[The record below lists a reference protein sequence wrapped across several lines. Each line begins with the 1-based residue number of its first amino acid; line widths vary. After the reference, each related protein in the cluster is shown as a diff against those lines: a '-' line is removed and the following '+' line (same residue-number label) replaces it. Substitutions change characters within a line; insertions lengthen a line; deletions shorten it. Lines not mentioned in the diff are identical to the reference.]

1 MQTKT
6 LFHLMR
12 ATMTLRSPASYA
24 CLIFF
29 FFVTVNGFGQV
40 AQYPPLTWPVEKL
53 VNFPEFPIGYV
64 DHNDLD
70 SMIQDYEGGMSA
82 LDGHRGTDIPAFNF
96 REMDRGVKA
105 FAAAPG
111 VVTQVEYSRYDRN
124 ASIPGPDSGNFIIVR
139 HFNGTEGSYNHFRE
153 NSIVVQVGDTL
164 SRGDVIGLVGSSGNS
179 LLPHLHLEIGEY
191 DGVGDYTW
199 RDPWNGPNQTLAGL
213 WFEQPAYTGSLP
225 FRVYDMGVYTNASAG
240 GDAINMSLLKI
251 NDRPTQ
257 PIVFGANETTVAVW
271 FNFSAQI
278 GNSYTLEILRPDNSV
293 YQSSTE
299 TAFSV
304 YEGYNWHRWYWP
316 VGGSITSSQYGT
328 WTARVRLGS
337 TATVLRQTQFQ
348 VDSTTV
354 YPPRFYPLEGKSI
367 RLSGS
372 TQRDTLRVSSLGSG
386 VTFSLINPP
395 SEVSVMLQSDSIVV
409 IGGTSTQAT
418 RSLYFQALATDTA
431 GRMDTMW
438 YHIVDMTKPID
449 AKAMSSFSYA
459 MANGWNLISVPLI
472 VDDYTKTTLYPTAIS
487 DAFAYQGSYVSQS
500 TLANGKGYW
509 LRFSSA
515 QNVSQ
520 TGLVRTSQT
529 IPVVTGWNLIG
540 SLTNSIAVGTIV
552 QNPSGIVQSSYF
564 GFNGGYVAAAT
575 LDPGKGYWV
584 KVSQNGTL
592 TLDHSFVAKGSGLQI
607 PDATLNRIVFMDA
620 AGNQGALYYGKG
632 GANPS
637 LYEVPPIP
645 PAGSFDVRFASGS
658 FAEFESDTSR
668 KVSVQLMVPVY
679 PLTIS
684 WESHGSQSGTLLI
697 DNEQLVLNGSSS
709 VTLPSL
715 TSEVSLI
722 LNAIHTVSKPTEYRL
737 EQNYPNPF
745 NPSTTIAFDV
755 PEVSHVRLTVY
766 DLLGREVA
774 LLVNEERD
782 SGTYRT
788 VFNASNLASGVYLY
802 RLQTGTFS
810 ATRRLLLLR

>member
-1 MQTKT
+1 MTSRSLVPYAFLIL
-6 LFHLMR
+6 LFV
-12 ATMTLRSPASYA
+12 APFS
-24 CLIFF
+24 
-29 FFVTVNGFGQV
+29 GFGQS
-40 AQYPPLTWPVEKL
+40 AQYPPLIWPMEKL
-53 VNFPEFPIGYV
+53 ANFPEFPIGYV
-64 DHNDLD
+64 DHDPTTA
-70 SMIQDYEGGMSA
+70 IQDYEGGASA

-96 REMDRGVKA
+96 REMDRGVRV

-111 VVTQVEYSRYDRN
+111 IVIEVKYSNYDRN
-124 ASIPGPDSGNFIIVR
+124 ASIPGPDSGNFVVVR
-139 HFNGTEGSYNHFRE
+139 HFNDTTESQYNHFRT
-153 NSIVVQVGDTL
+153 NSVLVEVGDTV
-164 SRGDVIGLVGSSGNS
+164 SRGDVIGLVGSSGSS

-191 DGVGDYTW
+191 DDLGDYTV
-199 RDPWNGPNQTLAGL
+199 RDPWNGPDNSLAGL

-257 PIVFGANETTVAVW
+257 PIVFGANEQYLAVW
-271 FNFSAQI
+271 FNLSAQA
-278 GNSYTLEILRPDNSV
+278 GDSYTIEVRRPGDTLFISDV
-293 YQSSTE
+293 PIPPV
-299 TAFSV
+299 FPLFD
-304 YEGYNWHRWYWP
+304 GYNWHRFYWNFSGHVSP
-316 VGGSITSSQYGT
+316 AWYGT
-328 WTARVRLGS
+328 WTVRIIS
-337 TATVLRQTQFQ
+337 NSIIVKEIQFE
-348 VDSTTV
+348 VGGTTI
-354 YPPRFYPLEGKSI
+354 YPPRFYPLAGRSLRFEGSD
-367 RLSGS
+367 LY
-372 TQRDTLRVSSLGSG
+372 DTLRVSSLGAP
-386 VTFSLINPP
+386 VTFSLMSPVP
-395 SEVSVMLQSDSIVV
+395 SGISLLDSIVT
-409 IGGTSTQAT
+409 IAPTGQTT
-418 RSLYFQALATDTA
+418 RSLYFQALATDGA
-431 GRMDTMW
+431 GRTDTMW
-438 YHIVDMTKPID
+438 YHIVDISKPKD
-449 AKAMSSFSYA
+449 SKAKSSFSYA

-607 PDATLNRIVFMDA
+607 PDATLNRIVFVDA
-620 AGNQGALYYGKG
+620 AGHQGALYYGKG